1 MRRISIRLPDPALA
15 LLEQRA
21 QAQGEPV
28 ASSASNL
35 LRAALENGI
44 ADSGGAGLRAK
55 PSRSP
60 TRPPGR
66 PLSGAP
72 WIAPENDSDWHERM
86 RGAIVALY
94 ERYPR
99 VLARLE
105 HDWHEHAERVE
116 TLAALAVWRANID
129 AAAED
134 PREELAFQAAVL
146 QLGRVLDSAP
156 SSGRRF
162 KPDKDVPL
170 RWRRV
175 ASDVA

>member
-28 ASSASNL
+28 ASAASNL
-35 LRAALENGI
+35 LRTALENGI
-44 ADSGGAGLRAK
+44 ADSGGARSRTAQR
-55 PSRSP
+55 RSP
-60 TRPPGR
+60 ARQSVRPTP
-66 PLSGAP
+66 GAP

-86 RGAIVALY
+86 WGAIVALY

-105 HDWHEHAERVE
+105 HDWYEHAERVE

-129 AAAED
+129 AVGED
-134 PREELAFQAAVL
+134 PREELAFHAALL
-146 QLGRVLDSAP
+146 QLGRILDSAP
-156 SSGRRF
+156 SSERRF
-162 KPDKDVPL
+162 KPDTTMPAEWGKPHN
-170 RWRRV
+170 R
-175 ASDVA
+175 